1 MADGIKILQ
10 SVFGPRDLTPD
21 IQIDGERCVARLH
34 RRSRCRL
41 CADMC
46 PAGAISIDDHVVEV
60 DRDACTHCGAC
71 VTVCPT
77 QAAESTWLPWKE
89 LVSGALRA
97 VEASDG
103 EPILSCE
110 HVADDIIPALRRNAC
125 VMPCLERVD
134 EALLLSM
141 AAAGAKRIALAPG
154 DCSSCGIGCRG
165 AAWSL
170 VVEHVEGL
178 LRAVGSEVEIV
189 IDTTL
194 LQPDAH
200 AGDTAI
206 SRRDALTG
214 IGGDAARTAANVVEE
229 LVRESRYGELAGALG
244 LFGGDSLIET
254 ASRGQVC
261 AWALGAL
268 ALRCAGDARSA
279 IDRLGESRVPTRVFG
294 EPVID
299 LQACSN
305 CFLCT
310 AYCHEDAIEKLK
322 DGSKVRGFRIL
333 PHRCN
338 GCGMCVDVCRP
349 DALRID
355 HHVKLADVLREA
367 PIDIRYEDWK

>member
-1 MADGIKILQ
+1 
-10 SVFGPRDLTPD
+10 
-21 IQIDGERCVARLH
+21 
-34 RRSRCRL
+34 
-41 CADMC
+41 MC
-46 PAGAISIDDHVVEV
+46 PTGAISIDGNAVGV
-60 DRDACTHCGAC
+60 DQDACTHCGAC

-77 QAAESTWLPWKE
+77 QAAESTWQPWKE
-89 LVSGALRA
+89 LVSNAMRA

-103 EPILSCE
+103 EPILVCE
-110 HVADDIIPALRRNAC
+110 RMVDEMIPALRRGAC
-125 VMPCLERVD
+125 VMTCLERVD

-154 DCSSCGIGCRG
+154 DCPSCGIGCGG

-170 VVEHVEGL
+170 VVEQAEGL
-178 LRAVGSEVEIV
+178 LRSVGSAVEIV

-194 LQPDAH
+194 FQMDVP
-200 AGDTAI
+200 AGDPVV
-206 SRRDALTG
+206 SRRDALAG

-254 ASRGQVC
+254 ATRGQVC

-268 ALRCAGDARSA
+268 ALRCAGDAQAA
-279 IDRLGESRVPTRVFG
+279 IDRLGESRAPTRVFG

-310 AYCHEDAIEKLK
+310 AYCHENAIEKLK
-322 DGSKVRGFRIL
+322 DGSKVKGFRIL

-349 DALRID
+349 DALRIN
-355 HHVKLADVLREA
+355 HHVKLSDVLREA
-367 PIDIRYEDWK
+367 SIDIRYEEGR